1 MPPTAPCPRAAVG
14 ALALTAAACLWWRPG
29 CPARRWWRPVGG
41 AAGHSPRGTAAP
53 VASVPH
59 PPSQP
64 TDGNN

>member
-14 ALALTAAACLWWRPG
+14 ALALTAEACLWR
-29 CPARRWWRPVGG
+29 RPVGG

-64 TDGNN
+64 TDGTN